1 MGRKSKFE
9 ASFKT
14 KVVLEALKEKDTLS
28 ALAKKYGIAPKQI
41 ADWKQEF
48 LEKSEI
54 IFSSKESETKEVKAL
69 KAERDRLLKKVGQLT
84 VEVDF
89 FAEACEEAG
98 LRKK

>member
-14 KVVLEALKEKDTLS
+14 KVVLEALKEKETLS

-41 ADWKQEF
+41 TDWKKEF

-54 IFSSKESETKEVKAL
+54 IFSTKESETKEVKAL

-98 LRKK
+98 LKKK